1 MSIDVFP
8 QVVAL
13 LPLASYFILLG
24 ALRLGRY
31 PLVTTATRDGAAVG
45 IAASGLMMIG
55 PAYLF
60 FPSMAAAELGWYVW
74 IVLGIFYMLCIS
86 LLLLALKP
94 KIVIYGLRVD
104 DAEACLL
111 RAAQTIDPS
120 AHLEANRQQ
129 IVLPQASVTLRVDA
143 LGITDAVQIEAFE
156 KHLHPRFWRQLL
168 LEVRREAAQVR
179 KGLSIGGLGM
189 LAVGISLMVLTVSQA
204 LSQSNEL
211 LAGFRQWLQV

>member
-86 LLLLALKP
+86 MLLLALKP

-111 RAAQTIDPS
+111 RASQTIDPS
-120 AHLEANRQQ
+120 A
-129 IVLPQASVTLRVDA
+129 
-143 LGITDAVQIEAFE
+143 
-156 KHLHPRFWRQLL
+156 
-168 LEVRREAAQVR
+168 
-179 KGLSIGGLGM
+179 
-189 LAVGISLMVLTVSQA
+189 
-204 LSQSNEL
+204 
-211 LAGFRQWLQV
+211 